1 MSMFS
6 LGDIIRLS
14 LQDVNDSVFGALEE
28 EQKRTITEL
37 YKESNEDGYIKV
49 DDAIEIFRVNNA
61 NVVDDLEQ
69 YLSLR

>member
-1 MSMFS
+1 MFS

-61 NVVDDLEQ
+61 NVVYDLEQ